1 MLNVDLLSPQVL
13 KNELSD
19 DKILEFLR
27 NFVEVILTSI
37 DVEIRHLVNTKNEG
51 IIVTPVD
58 IDSQTE

>member
-1 MLNVDLLSPQVL
+1 MLNVDLLSLQVL